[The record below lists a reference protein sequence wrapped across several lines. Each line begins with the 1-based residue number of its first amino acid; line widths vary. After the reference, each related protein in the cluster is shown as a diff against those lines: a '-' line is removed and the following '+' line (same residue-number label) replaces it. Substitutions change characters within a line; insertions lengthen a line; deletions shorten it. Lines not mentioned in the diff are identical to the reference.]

1 MAYLN
6 KLLEAWIEVI
16 EIDAVLGAWL
26 RDKWL
31 PMGSAP
37 AGFASQIAQR
47 LVAPDVLGRILR
59 MPFYPNCPELVVR
72 PKPTKASAERTVAL
86 GRLLRQ

>member
-1 MAYLN
+1 MLAAR
-6 KLLEAWIEVI
+6 LE
-16 EIDAVLGAWL
+16 DQ
-26 RDKWL
+26 WL

-37 AGFASQIAQR
+37 AGLATHIAQR

-59 MPFYPNCPELVVR
+59 VSFYPDRSELVVR
-72 PKPTKASAERTVAL
+72 PKSAEASADRTVAL